1 LAVVEVAMDVENI
14 RISTM
19 IVSMS
24 MISAVVMAMAAMI
37 VRTMVVAVT
46 MVADILRETI
56 RIMAAAP
63 MKLVKYVARLGIL
76 R

>member
-1 LAVVEVAMDVENI
+1 VVVVEVAVDMDTI
-14 RISTM
+14 RTSTV

-37 VRTMVVAVT
+37 VRTMVVAMT